1 MDKEPR
7 TATSTLTQPLSSE
20 VTLSSVLL
28 YVHRDH
34 KDCYG
39 QGVQNG
45 HLDSHAAA
53 ELFKFSV
60 ALRP

>member
-1 MDKEPR
+1 MDKESR
-7 TATSTLTQPLSSE
+7 TATSTLTQPLSS
-20 VTLSSVLL
+20 LSSVLV

-39 QGVQNG
+39 QGIQDG
-45 HLDSHAAA
+45 HLDSHTAA

-60 ALRP
+60 GLRP